1 MILKES
7 NSDEFLISEL
17 QNGQEGAFDYI
28 FRKYYENLCLKAKTY
43 VFDMGMAQS
52 LVQDCFVKLW
62 VNRFEANKIK
72 NLSAYLAFMVRNRCI
87 DHIRKTESL
96 KKLHTNVTY
105 ETATENSVENSII
118 FNEFEEKL
126 MHKITLLPKRSR
138 LAFQYSRFDN
148 LTYREIGEK
157 MEISNKAVEALI
169 TRALKILRKDLQVY
183 LSIIIL
189 VISIV
194 LT

>member
-1 MILKES
+1 MVKDRS

-28 FRKYYENLCLKAKTY
+28 FRKYYENLCLKARTY
-43 VFDMGMAQS
+43 VFDMSMAQS

-62 VNRFEANKIK
+62 VNRLEAHKIK
-72 NLSAYLAFMVRNRCI
+72 NLSAYLSFMVRNRCI
-87 DHIRKTESL
+87 DHIRKMESL
-96 KKLHTNVTY
+96 KRLHTNITHEEVV
-105 ETATENSVENSII
+105 ETNVENSLI
-118 FNEFEEKL
+118 FSEFEQKL

-148 LTYREIGEK
+148 LTYREIAEK

-183 LSIIIL
+183 LSIIIFI
-189 VISIV
+189 ISVV

>member
-1 MILKES
+1 MIFKES

-17 QNGQEGAFDYI
+17 QNSREEAFDYI

-43 VFDMGMAQS
+43 VFDMSMAQS

-62 VNRFEANKIK
+62 VNRLEANKIK
-72 NLSAYLAFMVRNRCI
+72 NLSAYLSFMVRNRCI

-105 ETATENSVENSII
+105 ETATDTNVEDSLI
-118 FNEFEEKL
+118 FNEFEQKL
-126 MHKITLLPKRSR
+126 MHKITLLPKKSR
-138 LAFQYSRFDN
+138 LAFEYSRFDN

-169 TRALKILRKDLQVY
+169 SRALKILRKDLQVY
-183 LSIIIL
+183 FSLFL
-189 VISIV
+189 
-194 LT
+194 LFLLC